1 MTTAE
6 KLYNVLANARTQQGG
21 VLIKAKWIALAD
33 QFLDV
38 ERPVRPPPR
47 KKVSAMT
54 DAEWIAAIKQDPAMA
69 GINVERELGKCRF
82 WCKNN
87 GKGFTRRRA
96 VNWLNKADRAL
107 ERFGSGA
114 EERRASLQER
124 AGEAPHGWQE
134 FMKGKAREWE
144 AENGAGYDHPGKV
157 ALEKGDFFGMPK
169 SWRDEARKALGGG
182 T

>member
-21 VLIKAKWIALAD
+21 VLVKAKWIALAD

-69 GINVERELGKCRF
+69 GINVEHELGKCRF

-96 VNWLNKADRAL
+96 VNWLNKADREL
-107 ERFGSGA
+107 ERFGAGA
-114 EERRASLQER
+114 AERRASLGER
-124 AGEAPHGWQE
+124 AEAPPHGWQE
-134 FMKGKAREWE
+134 FMKTKQREWSE
-144 AENGAGYDHPGKV
+144 ATRSDGDPPGTS
-157 ALEKGDFFGMPK
+157 ALIKDDFFGMPK

-182 T
+182 P